1 METPTTT
8 LELIERVKRGDTEAF
23 GQLFRRYRRRLAVLI
38 HYRLGPELK
47 SHVEV
52 DDILQETFFLAS
64 QQMNQFTYQAPGSFM
79 AWLSRIADHVIIDV
93 ARFHGR
99 HKRDGGERLRFRSE
113 SNPGGHEPVDFNTPS
128 RLFAQEER
136 VRMLLKKMDQL
147 PEEHRE
153 VILLAKFEGLSTKE
167 ISARVGK
174 SREAVAV
181 LLHRA
186 LKRFREIQSTE
197 EKS

>member
-1 METPTTT
+1 MEMPTTT
-8 LELIERVKRGDTEAF
+8 LGLIERVKRGDTEAF
-23 GQLFRRYRRRLAVLI
+23 GQLFRKYQRRLAVLI
-38 HYRLGPELK
+38 HYRIGPELK
-47 SHVEV
+47 DHVEV
-52 DDILQETFFLAS
+52 EDILQETFFLAS
-64 QQMNQFTYQAPGSFM
+64 QQMSQFTYQAPGSFM
-79 AWLSRIADHVIIDV
+79 AWLSRIADHVIIDA

-113 SNPGGHEPVDFNTPS
+113 SNPRGPEPADFNTPS
-128 RLFAQEER
+128 QLFAQEER
-136 VRMLLKKMDQL
+136 VGMFLKKMDEL

-153 VILLAKFEGLSTKE
+153 VILLAKFEGLSTQE
-167 ISARVGK
+167 ISERLGK

-197 EKS
+197 EPS

>member
-1 METPTTT
+1 MEMPTTT
-8 LELIERVKRGDTEAF
+8 LGLIERVKRGDTEAF
-23 GQLFRRYRRRLAVLI
+23 GQLFRKYQRRLAVLI
-38 HYRLGPELK
+38 HYRIGPELK
-47 SHVEV
+47 GHVEV

-64 QQMNQFTYQAPGSFM
+64 QQMNQFIYRTPGSFM
-79 AWLSRIADHVIIDV
+79 SWLSRIANHVIIDV

-113 SNPGGHEPVDFNTPS
+113 SNPGGPEPADFNTPS

-136 VRMLLKKMDQL
+136 VRMILKKMDEL
-147 PEEHRE
+147 PEEHRQ
-153 VILLAKFEGLSTKE
+153 VILLAKFEGLSTLE
-167 ISARVGK
+167 ISERLGK

-186 LKRFREIQSTE
+186 LKRFREIQPTE
-197 EKS
+197 EPS

>member
-8 LELIERVKRGDTEAF
+8 LGLIERVKRGDTEAF
-23 GQLFRRYRRRLAVLI
+23 GQLFRKYRKRLAVLI
-38 HYRLGPELK
+38 HYRIGPELK
-47 SHVEV
+47 GRVEV

-64 QQMNQFTYQAPGSFM
+64 QQMNQFTYRAPGSFLS
-79 AWLSRIADHVIIDV
+79 WLSRIADHVIIDA

-113 SNPGGHEPVDFNTPS
+113 SNPGGPEPADFNTPS
-128 RLFAQEER
+128 RVFAQEER
-136 VRMLLKKMDQL
+136 VRTLLKKMDQL

-153 VILLAKFEGLSTKE
+153 VILLAKFEGLSTNE
-167 ISARVGK
+167 ISERLGK
-174 SREAVAV
+174 PRETVAV

-186 LKRFREIQSTE
+186 LKRFRQIQSTE
-197 EKS
+197 EQS